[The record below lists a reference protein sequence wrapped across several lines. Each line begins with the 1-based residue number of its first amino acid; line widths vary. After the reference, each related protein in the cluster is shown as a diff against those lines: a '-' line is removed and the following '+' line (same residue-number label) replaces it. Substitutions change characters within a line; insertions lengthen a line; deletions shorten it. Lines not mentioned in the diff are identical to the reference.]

1 MKAKGLHFS
10 IALLALLALPV
21 QADIHKCIDAD
32 GHVTYSNVETKN
44 CRKLNLEPVN
54 ATPAGKA
61 APRTPTPA
69 TFPKVDDS
77 TQKARDTDRRRILE
91 SELAAEQK
99 NLEQAKK
106 DLAEQESSVLPEE
119 RMAPQQKCVT
129 VALKD
134 GKTGQSCHAVGGG
147 ISGGK
152 VEERLQPFK
161 DKTALHER
169 NIEAIRKE
177 IANLR

>member
-1 MKAKGLHFS
+1 MKTQGLHFS
-10 IALLALLALPV
+10 IALLALAALPA
-21 QADIHKCIDAD
+21 QADIYKCADAE
-32 GHVTYSNVETKN
+32 GHVTYSNVATKN
-44 CRKLNLEPVN
+44 CRKLNLDPVN
-54 ATPAGKA
+54 ATPAAKA

-69 TFPKVDDS
+69 TFPRVDDS
-77 TQKARDTDRRRILE
+77 TQKSRDTDRRRILE

-106 DLAEQESSVLPEE
+106 DLAEQEALVLPSE
-119 RMAPQQKCVT
+119 RMQ
-129 VALKD
+129 
-134 GKTGQSCHAVGGG
+134 GGA

-152 VEERLQPFK
+152 LQERLQPFK
-161 DKTALHER
+161 DKAALHER